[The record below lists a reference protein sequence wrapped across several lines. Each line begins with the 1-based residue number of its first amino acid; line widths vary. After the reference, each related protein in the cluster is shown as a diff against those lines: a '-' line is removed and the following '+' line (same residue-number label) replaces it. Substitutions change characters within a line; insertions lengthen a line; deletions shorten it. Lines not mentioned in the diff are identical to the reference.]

1 MELYSFDDAY
11 LTRLRSG
18 DAIVQQHF
26 VSYFSQLLLIK
37 LRARA
42 LRQDV
47 IDDVRQETFAR
58 VLAVLKRPDGIK
70 DPDRLGAFV
79 NTVCNNVLLELYRS
93 SSRNEGL
100 DDHPEPTDK
109 AIDLDGALVS
119 EEDSR
124 RVKQVLAALPEKD
137 QKLLRA
143 VFLEERDKD
152 QICRDLG
159 VDRDYLRV
167 LLHRAK
173 AQFRSYYEKGKRRE
187 SKAISR

>member
-11 LTRLRSG
+11 LSRLRAG
-18 DAIVQQHF
+18 DAVVQQHF
-26 VSYFSQLLLIK
+26 VAYFSQLLLIK

-58 VLAVLKRPDGIK
+58 VLTVLKRPDGIRAAE
-70 DPDRLGAFV
+70 RLGAFV
-79 NTVCNNVLLELYRS
+79 NSVCNNVLLEQYRS
-93 SSRNEGL
+93 SSRSEGL
-100 DDHPEPTDK
+100 DDHPEPPDT

-137 QKLLRA
+137 RKLLRA

-152 QICRDLG
+152 QICRELG
-159 VDRDYLRV
+159 VDRGYLRV

-173 AQFRSYYEKGKRRE
+173 SQFRAYYEKGKRE
-187 SKAISR
+187 AINTRR